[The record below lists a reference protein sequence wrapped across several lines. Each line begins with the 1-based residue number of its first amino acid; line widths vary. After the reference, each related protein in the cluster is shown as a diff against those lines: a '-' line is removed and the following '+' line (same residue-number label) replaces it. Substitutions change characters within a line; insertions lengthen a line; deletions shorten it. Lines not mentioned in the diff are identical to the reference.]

1 MLSVKPSGAG
11 AEPGLQKPCGAAAPP
26 APALTPRPGSSLGCR
41 LCFPLPASFPGIG
54 LNPVAGPSCHLSR
67 GAQSWQL
74 PPEYLRDTGI
84 CTCYHTLTHTQTHT
98 RVRTHKH
105 AHTSVLHPQA
115 DNDRSRQQDQ
125 GLALSPGLAE
135 RRQAGLHPSL
145 MALLPSPR
153 SSSFPFAL

>member
-1 MLSVKPSGAG
+1 MSSESQIPHRPFSK
-11 AEPGLQKPCGAAAPP
+11 QRKHWAAKQ
-26 APALTPRPGSSLGCR
+26 ALGK
-41 LCFPLPASFPGIG
+41 A
-54 LNPVAGPSCHLSR
+54 
-67 GAQSWQL
+67 
-74 PPEYLRDTGI
+74 
-84 CTCYHTLTHTQTHT
+84 

-115 DNDRSRQQDQ
+115 DNDMSRQQDQ
-125 GLALSPGLAE
+125 GLAISPGLAE